1 MPVSVL
7 INMRGWKGYCA
18 MVFICFSFSTRQLFY
33 EGIYYDKPNEKQVGL
48 SYRRE
53 QISKSI
59 CDEVSLTQK
68 REDLLINW
76 NCQFIKRSSLLL
88 FVSLWRI
95 RLLFDELSGIV
106 IETEEI
112 SAVGKMCQVNVL
124 TKRLYRETIDFYPIH
139 IV

>member
-1 MPVSVL
+1 MQWSLYVFHSVHA
-7 INMRGWKGYCA
+7 NYFTRGSIR
-18 MVFICFSFSTRQLFY
+18 FLS
-33 EGIYYDKPNEKQVGL
+33 DKPNEKQVGL

>member
-1 MPVSVL
+1 MLVSVL
-7 INMRGWKGYCA
+7 INMRRWKGYCA
-18 MVFICFSFSTRQLFY
+18 MVSICFSFSTRQLFY
-33 EGIYYDKPNEKQVGL
+33 EGIYYDKPNEKQIGL

-68 REDLLINW
+68 RGDLLINW
-76 NCQFIKRSSLLL
+76 NCQFTRDPLSSYS
-88 FVSLWRI
+88 FPYGRI